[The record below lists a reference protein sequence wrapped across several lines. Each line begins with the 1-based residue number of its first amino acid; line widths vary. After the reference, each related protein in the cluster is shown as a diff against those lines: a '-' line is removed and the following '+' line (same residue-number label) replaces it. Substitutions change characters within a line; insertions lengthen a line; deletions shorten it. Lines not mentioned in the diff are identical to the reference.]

1 MAEGENVRKAV
12 AALVRG
18 GEKFQ
23 SQKGGLSSQKVPL
36 LLSLTWSEIW
46 AGLKGMVWPHQT
58 PPEQSLVRPVLM
70 CEVNGISFIRMVRT
84 DTRYQN

>member
-46 AGLKGMVWPHQT
+46 AG
-58 PPEQSLVRPVLM
+58 
-70 CEVNGISFIRMVRT
+70 
-84 DTRYQN
+84 

>member
-1 MAEGENVRKAV
+1 MAEGENVWKAV

-46 AGLKGMVWPHQT
+46 AGLKGMVWLHQT
-58 PPEQSLVRPVLM
+58 PPEQSLLRPVPM
-70 CEVNGISFIRMVRT
+70 SEVNGIPFVRMVRT
-84 DTRYQN
+84 DPRYQN